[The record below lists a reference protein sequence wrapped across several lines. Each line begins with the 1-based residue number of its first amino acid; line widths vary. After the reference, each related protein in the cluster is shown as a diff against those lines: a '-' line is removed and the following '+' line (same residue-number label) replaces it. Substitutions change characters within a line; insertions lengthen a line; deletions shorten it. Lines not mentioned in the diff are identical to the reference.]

1 MATLGLVWRWQ
12 VWKVLGLLVLL
23 GWTATVA
30 RGQEASPAPPP
41 NLVGYTHLPSL
52 PLSFSAGDKR
62 WLAAHRTL
70 VVGVLPNDLAPF
82 DLIGLDNEYK
92 GISPDYLDA
101 AGTALGIAMQ
111 VKTFGS
117 IQEAT
122 AALARGDV
130 DILPTVPRMRS
141 GGGVALTVPYF
152 VSRHVEVTALNG
164 PIDRGAPIS
173 VGYIPGHVPLEAL
186 RAAYPSAKLVP
197 YAGVFLGLTA
207 ASDEKVALFVENGAT
222 AGYLIDQ
229 YQLSKLRIANFGEEP
244 VYSVHFAVRSDDTVL
259 QRLINQVLTS
269 LPPRVRQDIKAR
281 WSPTYE
287 PTEPAER
294 VNLSEEERKWIAA
307 NPVMHYAAVPDR
319 MPFMF
324 VDQSDRYAGLT
335 VQVMSKI
342 TSETGLK
349 FEPIQTRAGRI
360 GRADLLPV
368 MITGQQSEIDVLPS
382 APYYRGYWVLVSRVD
397 GPDILR
403 IDKLAGKRIAYL
415 APNSVAEAL
424 KQRVPGVEL
433 VPVDSIAESYEYVAG
448 GKADVTVGNVNTASY
463 LIRQRYANQL
473 KVAGAINDAPVDVS
487 FGVRADNPVLL
498 SIIDKTLQSISPEE
512 MRRLR
517 TNWTFSNHPSTG
529 WSHYAHWLYPIGA
542 ALLLCLL
549 LVAVW
554 NRALKKQVTRRLEA
568 EAELRDQLT
577 FQRAMLEGIPHAI
590 CVRDMHARLIFC
602 NGAFETFFHVDRQDV
617 LGKTLPESSVTE
629 ATPKQVRSVHAQY
642 MQLVAEGRSINE
654 DIDVVLGGEIK
665 HINHWAAPI
674 SLVEGGARVAF
685 VSGAIDM
692 TERQQMVAQIETARE
707 KAEAANRA
715 KSNFLATMSH
725 EIRTPMNAV
734 LGMLELMVREGR
746 LSREDL
752 ASADLARKS
761 AQGLLGLIDDILDIS
776 KIEAGGLE
784 VIPRPAQLRPLI
796 REVANVFASMARQR
810 GLDITV
816 KIDERVAQWHAV
828 DGVRF
833 RQIVNNLVSNA
844 IKYSDEGGV
853 TIRLR
858 HVMRVDDVEHV
869 ELEVEDTGIG
879 IGAADL
885 ANLFKPF
892 FQAEAAGPRAIGG
905 TGLGLPIVQRLCTKM
920 GAEISVQSQ
929 HGKGTSVLVELRLPV
944 LAAPAGLPDEE
955 EARRAAESPLSSLRN
970 CKVLVVDDHPANRML
985 LKRQLEFLGMQCE
998 TAEDG
1003 EIALDMWRHDA
1014 FDVVITDCSM
1024 PVMDGYALTEAIRAI
1039 EREKGLPRRP
1049 VLGCT
1054 AHVQEKERKHALD
1067 VGMDECLMKPLSVDA
1082 LRDALRR
1089 HLHGGASAGPAS
1101 DPATTGSA
1109 TPDQPF
1115 DLSTLK
1121 TFSGG
1126 DPAVESSFMEALL
1139 RSNLSDAEELAEFIE
1154 SNDLGKVASAAHK
1167 IKGAAR
1173 LVKAES
1179 VMRDCEALEDAA
1191 KEGDA
1196 DAARER
1202 FAALQRSLA
1211 EFNDALAALLQ
1222 APMPLAH

>member
-1 MATLGLVWRWQ
+1 MATLGLVRRWQ
-12 VWKVLGLLVLL
+12 IWKALGLLVLFMV
-23 GWTATVA
+23 GM
-30 RGQEASPAPPP
+30 ASAWAQPTPPAPPP
-41 NLVGYTHLPSL
+41 QLVGYTHLPKL
-52 PLSFSAGDKR
+52 PLALSANDR
-62 WLAAHRTL
+62 QWLAAHRTL
-70 VVGVLPNDLAPF
+70 VVGVLPNDLVPF

-92 GISPDYLDA
+92 GISADYLDA
-101 AGTALGIAMQ
+101 IATALDVDIQ
-111 VKTFGS
+111 VKTFAS
-117 IQEAT
+117 IEEVT
-122 AALARGDV
+122 AALAKGDI
-130 DILPTVPRMRS
+130 DILPTVPRMRAS
-141 GGGVALTVPYF
+141 GPLALTAAYF
-152 VSRHVEVTALNG
+152 LSRHVEVTALNG
-164 PIDRGAPIS
+164 PIDRNGPIS
-173 VGYIPGHVPLEAL
+173 VGYVPGHVPLEGL
-186 RAAYPSAKLVP
+186 QAAYPAAKLVP
-197 YAGVFLGLTA
+197 FAGVFLGLTA
-207 ASDEKVALFVENGAT
+207 AADEKIALFVENGAS
-222 AGYLIDQ
+222 ASYLIDQ
-229 YQLSKLRIANFGEEP
+229 YQLSKLRLANFGEQP
-244 VYSVHFAVRSDDTVL
+244 IYSVHFAVRPGDKVL
-259 QRLINQVLTS
+259 HELIDEVLTS
-269 LPPRVRQDIKAR
+269 LPLRVRQDIKAR

-294 VNLSEEERKWIAA
+294 VNLSDEERKWIAA
-307 NPVMHYAAVPDR
+307 HPVVRYAAVPDR

-324 VDQSDRYAGLT
+324 VDPSDRYAGLT
-335 VQVMSKI
+335 VQMMNKI

-349 FEPIQTRAGRI
+349 FEPTASRAGRM
-360 GRADLLPV
+360 GDADLLPV
-368 MITGQQSEIDVLPS
+368 LLSGQQPEGDVVAS
-382 APYYRGYWVLVSRVD
+382 APYYRGYWVLVSRVGD
-397 GPDILR
+397 PDILR
-403 IDKLAGKRIAYL
+403 TDKLAGKRIAYL
-415 APNSVAEAL
+415 PPNGVAEGL
-424 KQRVPGVEL
+424 KERVPGIEL
-433 VPVDSIAESYEYVAG
+433 VPVASIAQSYEDVAS
-448 GKADVTVGNVNTASY
+448 GKADVTVGNVNTATY
-463 LIRQRYANQL
+463 LIRQSYANQL
-473 KVAGAINDAPVDVS
+473 KVAGAIGDAPVDVA
-487 FGVRADNPVLL
+487 FGVRGDNPLLL
-498 SIIDKTLQSISPEE
+498 SIINKTLLSITPEE

-517 TNWTFSNHPSTG
+517 TNWTFSDHPSTG
-529 WSHYAHWLYPIGA
+529 WSHYAHWIYPIGA
-542 ALLLCLL
+542 ALLLCLV
-549 LVAVW
+549 LVAFW

-568 EAELRDQLT
+568 EAELRDQLI

-602 NGAFETFFHVDRQDV
+602 NAAFENFFHVDRQDV
-617 LGKTLPESSVTE
+617 LGKTLTESNVTE

-642 MQLVAEGRSINE
+642 MRLVAEGGSINE
-654 DIDVVLGGEIK
+654 DLDVMLGGEVK

-810 GLDITV
+810 GLGIAV
-816 KIDERVAQWHAV
+816 EIDERVAQWHAV

-844 IKYSDEGGV
+844 IKYTDEGGV
-853 TIRLR
+853 TVRLR
-858 HVMRVDDVEHV
+858 HVARAEDTEYI
-869 ELEVEDTGIG
+869 ELEVKDTGIG
-879 IGAADL
+879 IGATDL

-929 HGKGTSVLVELRLPV
+929 RGKGTQVLVELRLPV
-944 LAAPAGLPDEE
+944 VAAPAGWQDAV
-955 EARRAAESPLSSLRN
+955 EAEGAPEAPASSLRGGR
-970 CKVLVVDDHPANRML
+970 VLVVDDHPANRML

-1003 EIALDMWRHDA
+1003 EIALDVWRHDD

-1024 PVMDGYALTEAIRAI
+1024 PEMDGYELTEAIRAI
-1039 EREKGLPRRP
+1039 EQEKGLPRRP

-1054 AHVQEKERKHALD
+1054 AHVQEKERQHALD
-1067 VGMDECLMKPLSVDA
+1067 VGMDECLMKPLSVDT

-1089 HLHGGASAGPAS
+1089 HLHGGAAEVPAS
-1101 DPATTGSA
+1101 EQPASESA
-1109 TPDQPF
+1109 TDLPF

-1121 TFSGG
+1121 AFSGG
-1126 DPAVESSFMEALL
+1126 DPAIEASFMEALL
-1139 RSNLSDAEELAEFIE
+1139 RSNLSDAEELAEHVQ
-1154 SNDLGKVASAAHK
+1154 SGDMGKAASGAHK

-1179 VMRDCEALEDAA
+1179 VMRDCEALEAAA
-1191 KEGDA
+1191 KEGDTA
-1196 DAARER
+1196 TAREH
-1202 FAALQRSLA
+1202 FAALQHSLA
-1211 EFNDALAALLQ
+1211 EFNDALTALLQ
-1222 APMPLAH
+1222 ATVPLAH